1 VTTRKCANCPVRE
14 ATAVLAGSAIR
25 AETRFSRCPKAAKAT
40 VYRKAVFRDRN
51 QTIKRTL
58 FTVERRPDA
67 LHGVF
72 QSLNR
77 HEFTQNCP
85 NLVLSNRTILTL
97 SCRHPHL
104 TAVDEPAAK
113 FSVLSKG
120 ESENLAVLRAKA
132 GGSQLVAGLLDLQ
145 AGLLDDA
152 ERQFDGLRQSENQ
165 TDEGKA
171 FLAKVIAEVKTLK
184 GDL

>member
-1 VTTRKCANCPVRE
+1 
-14 ATAVLAGSAIR
+14 
-25 AETRFSRCPKAAKAT
+25 
-40 VYRKAVFRDRN
+40 
-51 QTIKRTL
+51 
-58 FTVERRPDA
+58 
-67 LHGVF
+67 
-72 QSLNR
+72 
-77 HEFTQNCP
+77 
-85 NLVLSNRTILTL
+85 
-97 SCRHPHL
+97 L